1 MIYTADFTYRFLEHD
16 LCCST
21 RLSFSLSRGSLIS
34 LHEQSWLTDSLK
46 QQRNSRLDFIFGVN
60 ERRCGA
66 KPVYGREVLD
76 FLTFLPGPR
85 PSPAALKAEGE
96 WGRSGHSSCLYA
108 QWQNTDDFCLQSP
121 TLREAIKSLEA
132 RLELLREKIER

>member
-1 MIYTADFTYRFLEHD
+1 MMFAVRPVCPPAFHL
-16 LCCST
+16 
-21 RLSFSLSRGSLIS
+21 RLITLLQ
-34 LHEQSWLTDSLK
+34 QSWLADDLK
-46 QQRNSRLDFIFGVN
+46 QQRSSRLDFIFGVN

-85 PSPAALKAEGE
+85 PSPAALKARGE

-108 QWQNTDDFCLQSP
+108 QWHNRDDFWLQSP
-121 TLREAIKSLEA
+121 ALREAINGLEA
-132 RLELLREKIER
+132 RLELLSEIIER